1 MTFRKTVFTTL
12 CTILCCGC
20 AAQSTGWKTIT
31 SSQAMEL
38 MKTEENYIILDVR
51 TQSEYASGHIPHAVN
66 ISHDLINTENMAD
79 FDHDQ
84 MILVYCRSGNRSAKA
99 SETLTELGFTNVYD
113 FGGITSWTGEIVQ

>member
-1 MTFRKTVFTTL
+1 
-12 CTILCCGC
+12 
-20 AAQSTGWKTIT
+20 
-31 SSQAMEL
+31 MEL

-51 TQSEYASGHIPHAVN
+51 TQSEYESGHIPGAVN
-66 ISHDLINTENMAD
+66 ISHDLINAENTAD

-113 FGGITSWTGEIVQ
+113 FGGITSWTGDIVQ